1 MCTLFYLFIY
11 YIYVCLQNVFFL
23 ANKTLQCHSVMVDKY
38 KNKSC
43 FDYEWKSYVVL
54 TQNSTYVFTCSLHS
68 FNIYGGARCS
78 SVVRAFTYVTV
89 VSQIDPL
96 WWIHRAISHSSQCS
110 TTGVTNAVVCVIL
123 SLLRVCH

>member
-1 MCTLFYLFIY
+1 MLKLLYLPFPAMCTLFYLFIY
-11 YIYVCLQNVFFL
+11 YIYVCLQNVNFL

-68 FNIYGGARCS
+68 FNIYMGEQDVA
-78 SVVRAFTYVTV
+78 
-89 VSQIDPL
+89 PL
-96 WWIHRAISHSSQCS
+96 
-110 TTGVTNAVVCVIL
+110 
-123 SLLRVCH
+123 

>member
-11 YIYVCLQNVFFL
+11 YIYVCLQNVNVL

-43 FDYEWKSYVVL
+43 FDYEWMSYVVL

-68 FNIYGGARCS
+68 FNIYGGTRCS

-89 VSQIDPL
+89 VRQIDPL
-96 WWIHRAISHSSQCS
+96 WWTH
-110 TTGVTNAVVCVIL
+110 
-123 SLLRVCH
+123 